1 MTTLS
6 DTEISNRKLAAGLT
20 GVFLGALGVHKF
32 VLGYTRPAVIMLVVS
47 LAGGLVTCGVA
58 SFVIGVIGL
67 IEGITY
73 LTKTNAEFQAT
84 YLDATKEWF

>member
-6 DTEISNRKLAAGLT
+6 ETDISNRKLAAGLT
-20 GVFLGALGVHKF
+20 GVFLGAFGVHKF

-47 LAGGLVTCGVA
+47 LAGGLVTCGLA
-58 SFVIGVIGL
+58 SFVMGVIGL
-67 IEGITY
+67 IEGIIY
-73 LTKTNAEFQAT
+73 LTKTNEEFQTT